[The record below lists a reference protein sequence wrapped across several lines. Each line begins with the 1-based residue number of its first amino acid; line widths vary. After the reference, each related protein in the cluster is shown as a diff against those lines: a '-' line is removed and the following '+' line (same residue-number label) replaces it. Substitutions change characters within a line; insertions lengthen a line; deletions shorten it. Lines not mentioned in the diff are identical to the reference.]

1 MPTSDAD
8 DEHIELMYEQ
18 IEDLVRK
25 EKATDQVIIM
35 GDMNAVVGE
44 GRDGKRGWRLWA
56 WKAK

>member
-44 GRDGKRGWRLWA
+44 GRDVKEVEDYGLGM
-56 WKAK
+56 